1 MAKVKANQIK
11 YFGVPQGMLGSSTL
25 RNIAVVLKGLKIFQS
40 PLMIKAW
47 KILGES
53 EGPRE

>member
-25 RNIAVVLKGLKIFQS
+25 RNIAVGFEGIKDFSVPPYDQSLKI
-40 PLMIKAW
+40 PW
-47 KILGES
+47 GE
-53 EGPRE
+53 RRT

>member
-25 RNIAVVLKGLKIFQS
+25 ETYLSVLKGLKIFQS
-40 PLMIKAW
+40 PL
-47 KILGES
+47 
-53 EGPRE
+53 